1 MPRPTTRR
9 SHVRAGALAVV
20 IALAVTGCS
29 GGDDEPQDP
38 GTSPSTSPT
47 SSPPTS
53 VEGLPEPSAAP
64 ATGPELEV
72 AGFTARIPEGWVTT
86 QDTAFVDAANNEGGR
101 GVQLIVAPSE
111 RLSLAQARRRGLETN
126 EPRGKVEDLPTT
138 TLVGRT
144 AYHYRDYGTNIV
156 SQEVGTWIEGYYVA
170 LRFTFI
176 GPGIEDRQMQQEII
190 DSVTATVEL
199 PPELAR

>member
-1 MPRPTTRR
+1 MPRPTPRR
-9 SHVRAGALAVV
+9 IRVRAGALAVAV
-20 IALAVTGCS
+20 ALSATGCS
-29 GGDDEPQDP
+29 GGDEPQDP
-38 GTSPSTSPT
+38 ASTGPSTTPT

-72 AGFTARIPEGWVTT
+72 FGFTARIPEGWVLT
-86 QDTAFVDAANNEGGR
+86 QDTPFVDAANNEGGR
-101 GVQLIVAPSE
+101 GVLLIVGPSKE
-111 RLSLAQARRRGLETN
+111 LTLAQARRRGLRTN

-138 TLVGRT
+138 TLMGRT

-176 GPGIEDRQMQQEII
+176 GPDTEDEELQQEII
-190 DSVTATVEL
+190 DSVTPTVEL
-199 PPELAR
+199 PPELAG